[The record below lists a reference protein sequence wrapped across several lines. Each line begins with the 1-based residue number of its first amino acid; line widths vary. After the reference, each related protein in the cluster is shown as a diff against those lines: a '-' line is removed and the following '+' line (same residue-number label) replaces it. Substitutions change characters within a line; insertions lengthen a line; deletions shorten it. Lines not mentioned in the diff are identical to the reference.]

1 MDGSTNTG
9 GREKSG
15 KDQREEMGRLEACV
29 RQQRRIRE
37 GDGRLDGRAFKAPT
51 VDYPTCC
58 DHVMG
63 HMSGMQGRPSL
74 LLLHFYLLCLLLPS
88 PSIAS
93 LCFPSLLFCV
103 SLAGTEHSWADGH
116 LALAAYSVWL
126 CLPASL
132 PGRPDQCRPDCC
144 ALPSVDGL

>member
-15 KDQREEMGRLEACV
+15 KDQREDMGRLEACV
-29 RQQRRIRE
+29 RKQRRIRE

-63 HMSGMQGRPSL
+63 HMSGMQGRPLL
-74 LLLHFYLLCLLLPS
+74 LLLHSYLLCLLLPS
-88 PSIAS
+88 PST
-93 LCFPSLLFCV
+93 FVSLLSCSV
-103 SLAGTEHSWADGH
+103 SL
-116 LALAAYSVWL
+116 WL
-126 CLPASL
+126 
-132 PGRPDQCRPDCC
+132 G
-144 ALPSVDGL
+144 PSIRGLMAIWL